1 MAVAAPTLGDDNVA
15 MEYLAPNYCPRC
27 GTAIAAPA
35 GDDRP
40 TCADCGY
47 VAYADPKVATGVLVS
62 RPLDSAGE
70 APSNSK
76 NQNQPNDLELLLVRR
91 NHEPAL
97 GRWAFPS
104 GYVDA
109 GEVVEAAA
117 IREVFEETGVTVA
130 LDQLIGVYSEA
141 GNIVVFVAYAGH
153 LVSGEAAAGDEAF
166 EVGWFSPDAL
176 PALAFPHD
184 DQIVADWRLSFGRT
198 Q

>member
-1 MAVAAPTLGDDNVA
+1 MEVAAPTLPGDTVA
-15 MEYLAPNYCPRC
+15 MEYIAPKHCPRC
-27 GTAIAAPA
+27 GTAIPNAA

-40 TCADCGY
+40 TCPACGY

-62 RPLDSAGE
+62 RTRDGDESA
-70 APSNSK
+70 NSER
-76 NQNQPNDLELLLVRR
+76 PRESGPPGLELLLVRR

-109 GEVVEAAA
+109 GEVVEAGAV
-117 IREVFEETGVTVA
+117 REVFEETGVTIA
-130 LDQLIGVYSEA
+130 LDRLVGVYSEA
-141 GNIVVFVAYAGH
+141 GNMVVFIAYAGH

-176 PALAFPHD
+176 PELAFPHD
-184 DQIVADWRLSFGRT
+184 DQIVADWHATFDGAP
-198 Q
+198 